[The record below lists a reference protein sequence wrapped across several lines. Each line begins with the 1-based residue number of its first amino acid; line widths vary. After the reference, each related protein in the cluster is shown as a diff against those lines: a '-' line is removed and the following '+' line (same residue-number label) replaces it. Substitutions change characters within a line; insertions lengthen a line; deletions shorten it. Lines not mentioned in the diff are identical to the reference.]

1 MSVMIGR
8 ILSVFVIAA
17 LVADGAVNLVAPN
30 LLQAEMEAV
39 QFPFHLA
46 SVIGALCIVSALL
59 YAVPVTAFLG
69 AVMITGFL
77 GGAICTHLRVGEILS
92 PPQFVS
98 LVLGTATWLGLYL
111 QDTRLRSVAFTAN
124 RN

>member
-30 LLQAEMEAV
+30 LLQAEMEAA
-39 QFPFHLA
+39 QFPLHLA
-46 SVIGALCIVSALL
+46 PMIGALCIVSALL

-111 QDTRLRSVAFTAN
+111 QDTRLRSVVFTAN

>member
-1 MSVMIGR
+1 MSVVTGR
-8 ILSVFVIAA
+8 ILAVFVIAA

-39 QFPFHLA
+39 QFPYNL
-46 SVIGALCIVSALL
+46 SPIIGGLCIISALL
-59 YAVPVTAFLG
+59 YAVPATAFIG

-92 PPQFVS
+92 PPQIVS
-98 LVLGTATWLGLYL
+98 LILGTATWVGLYL
-111 QDTRLRSVAFTAN
+111 QDSRLRALVYAQN
-124 RN
+124 RT